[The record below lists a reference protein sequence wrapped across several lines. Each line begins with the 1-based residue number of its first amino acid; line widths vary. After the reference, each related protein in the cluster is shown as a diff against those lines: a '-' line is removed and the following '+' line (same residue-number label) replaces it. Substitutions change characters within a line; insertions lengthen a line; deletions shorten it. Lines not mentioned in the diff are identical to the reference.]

1 MRQEVEKV
9 IGEIQGLLKADGGD
23 IELLEVTTQGLVRV
37 RVKGLCAECGGS
49 MRTLRQGIERMI
61 MEKVPGVRTV
71 ILG

>member
-9 IGEIQGLLKADGGD
+9 VLEIQGLLKADGGD

-37 RVKGLCAECGGS
+37 RVKGLCVDCGGS
-49 MRTLRQGIERMI
+49 MRTLRYGIERMI
-61 MEKVPGVRTV
+61 REKVPEVTAV